1 MVEGGREGEL
11 NALRVELSPAAEH
24 ANPGQMMII
33 MQLRV
38 SLAKSQVTSRKRT
51 RRFDSNLLGHL
62 PK

>member
-1 MVEGGREGEL
+1 MEL
-11 NALRVELSPAAEH
+11 NALRVELSTAAEH
-24 ANPGQMMII
+24 ANPDQMMTI

-51 RRFDSNLLGHL
+51 KRFDSNLLGRL